1 MESMS
6 RARPS
11 RRLVLGVVTVLGA
24 LAVSAAGL
32 LPAGA
37 RAQGL
42 PKVTIAMSGW
52 TGFAPLTLAKEAGIF
67 KKNGVEVEIKKM
79 PSANRHQA
87 MAAGEVQAIA
97 TTVDTHMMYASSGV
111 AVSQV
116 LVLDSSHGGD
126 GIAVRGDI
134 KDVAG
139 LKGRAV
145 AVESGGVSQ
154 FWLAYVLKKNGLS
167 IADVNQTNLS
177 PKDAAAAFVA
187 GQFDV
192 ALTYEPYLSNV
203 RNANGTI
210 LVTSDQTPG
219 VIIDTLA
226 FQPDYIQKNPTV
238 VQAIVDGW
246 FEALDMIKADP
257 KKAFEI
263 MGADVKQTPEQ
274 FADSA
279 RFVKW
284 YDKPGNQAYLTDTM
298 PGFLKDVRDVMLEA
312 KLIRRAPDS
321 LDGMSTPAFVK

>member
-1 MESMS
+1 MVGS
-6 RARPS
+6 RW
-11 RRLVLGVVTVLGA
+11 TLGA
-24 LAVSAAGL
+24 LVASVIGMTAVGV
-32 LPAGA
+32 GA
-37 RAQGL
+37 QDL

-79 PSANRHQA
+79 PVANRHQA
-87 MAAGEVQAIA
+87 MVAGEVQAIA
-97 TTVDTHMMYASSGV
+97 TTVDTHMVYASSGV

-134 KDVAG
+134 AAVKD
-139 LKGRAV
+139 LKGKAV
-145 AVESGGVSQ
+145 AVETGGVSQ
-154 FWLAYVLKKNGLS
+154 FWLAYVLKHNGMS

-192 ALTYEPYLSNV
+192 AVTYEPYLSNV
-203 RNANGTI
+203 RNANGRT

-226 FQPDYIQKNPTV
+226 FQPDYIAKNPTV
-238 VQAIVDGW
+238 VQAMVDSW
-246 FEALDMIKADP
+246 FEALALIRADE

-263 MGADVKQTPEQ
+263 MGADVKQTGEQ
-274 FADSA
+274 FAASA
-279 RFVKW
+279 RFIKW
-284 YDKPGNQAYLTDTM
+284 YDKPANQTYLADTM
-298 PGFLKDVRDVMLEA
+298 PAFLAEVRDVMLEA
-312 KLIRRAPDS
+312 KLIRKAPAT
-321 LDGMSTPAFVK
+321 LDGMATAAFVK